1 MTKTTHYISSLTIAE
16 SACGHWDTAMAV
28 SLDLARVNCAAC
40 LRRIRQVEI
49 PEQALLRSIRT
60 AARDYGWNFYHTL
73 RSDGS
78 EKGWPDCAIA
88 KPGYPLYLAELKT
101 AKGKLTME
109 QQHWQRVLTHCTG
122 VQAEVWRPADLPRVL
137 ALLAR
142 RPHDA

>member
-1 MTKTTHYISSLTIAE
+1 MTKITHYISSLTIAE

-28 SLDLARVNCAAC
+28 SLDPGMVSCAAC

-49 PEQALLRSIRT
+49 PEQALLRTIRQ
-60 AARDYGWNFYHTL
+60 AARDHGYLTYHTL

-78 EKGWPDCAIA
+78 EKGWVDLVLA

-109 QQHWQRVLTHCTG
+109 QQHWQRVLTQSTG
-122 VQAEVWRPADLPRVL
+122 VIAQVWRPADLPRVL
-137 ALLAR
+137 ALLAG
-142 RPHDA
+142 RPEHG